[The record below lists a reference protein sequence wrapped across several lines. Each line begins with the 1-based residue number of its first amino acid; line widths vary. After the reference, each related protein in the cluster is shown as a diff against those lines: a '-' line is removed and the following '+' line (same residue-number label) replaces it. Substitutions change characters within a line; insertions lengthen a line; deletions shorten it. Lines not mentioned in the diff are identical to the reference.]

1 MRVASFRECVLAG
14 LATLALAQPVFAR
27 DTFVVNTSD
36 DRGGDSYRQD
46 RICDTRND
54 PTASP
59 PRAPSGV
66 CTLRAAI
73 EQANWTP
80 GRDTILVRTAILTV
94 TTIPLPTVTG
104 EIVILPVGTTR
115 TVLDGSQV
123 GTVGD
128 GLALRGGNS
137 EVRNFVIRR
146 FDGDG
151 ISLSRGGGNTLA
163 NLDVRDNRGDGIQI
177 NNSANNQIGGRAPRR
192 SNLII
197 GNFRAGIRIV
207 GAGST
212 GNTIEGNFIG
222 TNRAGTTMSG
232 NQDGV
237 VIVNAANNVIGG
249 TTRDLRNI
257 ISGNRGNGVW
267 ITGATSR
274 LNIIIGNLIGLG
286 SNGLLR
292 LSNTQDGIHISDGAM
307 NRIGGAAAA
316 HRNVVSGNGGDGI
329 QIQRAAADSN
339 EVRGNYIGTDSTGL
353 TAVPNVG
360 MGIFITGASST
371 FIGGTAQ
378 GERNVISGNGSFGI
392 SVQGAGSDHTIIEN
406 NLIGLAANGNDPLGN
421 GDDGVFLTSSA
432 DNVIGGTNDFSLGV
446 RRGNVISNNR
456 GDGIQIDGTSS
467 QRNQI
472 LGNYIGTNEV
482 GSTARANTGNGIFVS
497 NAPNNTI
504 GGALNPSAGLSPGN
518 VIAANGGDGIEI
530 ARLGATNNEIL
541 GNLIGVDAGGLIDMG
556 NTGMGVLISNAPGN
570 TVGGENQPALNLI
583 RRNVISGNE
592 LDGIQIRGPTARDN
606 KILGNYIG
614 LDQTGRSLPQGT
626 PALPAGQR
634 DGVFISRAPDNTVG
648 GPTAGFRNVI
658 AGNAGRGVTISGSD
672 ASGNTVVGNYIGT
685 DEAGVQAIG
694 NGGAGVL
701 INQADSNR
709 VGAATARPGEGPGNV
724 ISGNWTSRRRTA
736 PFASPVGGA
745 VHIQGDTAQ
754 GNLVQGNLIG
764 LQSDGTSALPNRSAG
779 VLITGNAA
787 HNSIGGT
794 AANLANRIAHNLRGG
809 VIVESGIGNSILS
822 NSMRGNTVAAI
833 AGVVP
838 RPLGIDLVRD
848 GLTANDR
855 LDRDGGANDRQ
866 NFPEVLSDRQG
877 APHVDLRLR
886 SLPSMLYD
894 VQLFSSRTAHPT
906 GFGEGDS
913 LLATQRVTT
922 DANGQA
928 EFRIATPYVAGQFL
942 TATATDTTRSTSEFA
957 CVAGSIDL
965 DVDSDNTSSFVA
977 TGPPNTANYG
987 PARNTAEDQMENDTL
1002 FPGRFVLV
1010 NDGDD
1015 DANGI
1020 ADWRDGFG
1028 AAANA
1033 QERDFVRVTL
1043 EIARPVDLALA
1054 RVRFSYARSDPRAPA
1069 GAGAPPAGTLRIWTR
1084 AGNRLRQPAAVPG
1097 GHFVDTLAAYT
1108 PADLGVGASRE
1119 AVLWVEAVRPST
1131 RRGGN
1136 QIIVSMDPDGP
1147 AAASAGF
1154 DCTDIARVSAVSLQT
1169 LAGVGAPPAANR
1181 PLPLGEAHGVSN
1193 YVTTNTLPAAAVFA
1207 AGNADPEN
1215 FRLEVID
1222 PNAVPAR
1229 DSVRVE
1235 VIRGNRTIR
1244 GPFTYGL
1251 TSRLADTLRT
1261 IYIRPVSDTVDDA
1274 VPVPADPRQQTVW
1287 VSLGDTVRTT
1297 YVPLGGSVRG
1307 LTKDRLVARPVAD
1320 NNNTLNERLHDIR
1333 RLRLNVIVFRNA
1345 AGTAPVATRAAVDSA
1360 MDVIGERMAQAGIQ
1374 IDVRGVNMGGAGSPG
1389 VALPVGAGIAWGD
1402 GFDAVTAVVG
1412 GALHAEEAA
1421 IFALKDA
1428 DVNSI
1433 DIFFTPDLSAAA
1445 QALVGARARS
1455 YPAFLASPNPS
1466 FRNNVVATAHRG
1478 PLSLGHEVM
1487 HILLNAGHRGGEP
1500 ATSLFRGGTTLNIVG
1515 GTKRIGPYPG
1525 AGVANADV
1533 TTIRRVAEILP

>member
-1 MRVASFRECVLAG
+1 MRAVFFRNILLAC
-14 LATLALAQPVFAR
+14 LVALASAQSLQAR

-46 RICDTRND
+46 RICDTRNN
-54 PTASP
+54 PTTSP
-59 PRAPSGV
+59 PRTPSGV

-94 TTIPLPTVTG
+94 TTIPLPTITG

-146 FDGDG
+146 FDGNG

-163 NLDVRDNRGDGIQI
+163 NLDVRDNLGDGIQI
-177 NNSANNQIGGRAPRR
+177 NNSANNQIGGSAPRR

-212 GNTIEGNFIG
+212 DNKIEGNFIG
-222 TNRAGTTMSG
+222 TNRAGTTVSG

-237 VIVNAANNVIGG
+237 VIVNAPNNVIGG
-249 TTRDLRNI
+249 TSRDLRNI
-257 ISGNRGNGVW
+257 ISGNRGNGIW

-286 SNGLLR
+286 SNGRLR
-292 LSNTQDGIHISDGAM
+292 LGNTQDGIHISDGAM
-307 NRIGGAAAA
+307 NRIGGSAAVD
-316 HRNVVSGNGGDGI
+316 RNVISGNGGDGI

-339 EVRGNYIGTDSTGL
+339 EVRGNYIGTDATGL
-353 TAVPNVG
+353 TAVPNTG

-406 NLIGLAANGNDPLGN
+406 NLIGLAVNGNDALGN
-421 GDDGVFLTSSA
+421 GDDGIFLTGTA

-446 RRGNVISNNR
+446 RRGNVISNNS

-467 QRNQI
+467 QRNRI

-482 GSTARANTGNGIFVS
+482 GNTARGNTENGIFLS

-504 GGALNPSAGLSPGN
+504 GGALNPTMGLSPGN
-518 VIAANGGDGIEI
+518 VISANGGDGIQL
-530 ARLGATNNEIL
+530 ARRGANNNHIL
-541 GNLIGVDAGGLIDMG
+541 GNLIGLDAGGLIDMG
-556 NTGMGVLISNAPGN
+556 NTGTGVLISNAPGN

-583 RRNVISGNE
+583 RGNVISGNG

-606 KILGNYIG
+606 KVFGNYIG
-614 LDQTGRSLPQGT
+614 LDQTGLSVPQGT
-626 PALPAGQR
+626 PAFPAGQR
-634 DGVFISRAPDNTVG
+634 VGVFISRAPENTVG
-648 GPTAGFRNVI
+648 GVTAGFRNVI
-658 AGNAGRGVTISGSD
+658 SGNASRGVVISGSD
-672 ASGNTVVGNYIGT
+672 ASKNTVVGNYIGT

-701 INQADSNR
+701 ISQADSNA
-709 VGAATARPGEGPGNV
+709 VGAETARPGEGPGNV
-724 ISGNWTSRRRTA
+724 ISGNWAARRQTA
-736 PFASPVGGA
+736 PFPLPVGGA
-745 VHIQGDTAQ
+745 IHIQGDTAQ

-764 LQSDGTSALPNRSAG
+764 LQSDGTTALPNRSAG
-779 VLITGNAA
+779 VMITGNAA
-787 HNSIGGT
+787 HNSIGGIP
-794 AANLANRIAHNLRGG
+794 ANLANRIAHNLRGG
-809 VIVESGIGNSILS
+809 VIVESGIGNSVLS
-822 NSMRGNTVAAI
+822 NSIRDNTVAAI

-848 GLTANDR
+848 GLTANDV
-855 LDRDGGANDRQ
+855 LDGDGGANDRQ

-894 VQLFSSRTAHPT
+894 VQLFSSRTAHLS

-913 LLATQRVTT
+913 LLATHRVTT
-922 DANGQA
+922 DANGLA
-928 EFRIATPYVAGQFL
+928 EFRIAIPYVAGQLL
-942 TATATDTTRSTSEFA
+942 TATATDTTRSTSEFG

-965 DVDSDNTSSFVA
+965 DVDSDNTSIFA
-977 TGPPNTANYG
+977 AAGPPNTANYG
-987 PARNTAEDQMENDTL
+987 PFRTSAEDQMENDTI

-1015 DANGI
+1015 NANGI
-1020 ADWRDGFG
+1020 ADWSDGFG

-1033 QERDFVRVTL
+1033 QERDFVRMVL
-1043 EIARPVDLALA
+1043 EIPPPVDLALA
-1054 RVRFSYARSDPRAPA
+1054 RIRFSYARSTPGAPGAGGAPA
-1069 GAGAPPAGTLRIWTR
+1069 PGILRIWTR
-1084 AGNRLRQPAAVPG
+1084 AGNQLRRAAAAPG
-1097 GHFVDTLAAYT
+1097 GHFVNTLAAYT
-1108 PADLGVGASRE
+1108 PANLGVGANRE
-1119 AVLWVEAVRPST
+1119 AILWVEAVRPST

-1147 AAASAGF
+1147 AAATAGF

-1169 LAGVGAPPAANR
+1169 LARVGAPPAANR

-1207 AGNADPEN
+1207 AANADPEN
-1215 FRLEVID
+1215 FRLQVVD
-1222 PNAVPAR
+1222 PNGNPAR

-1235 VIRGNRTIR
+1235 VIHDNRTIR
-1244 GPFTYGL
+1244 GPFTYPL

-1261 IYIRPVSDTVDDA
+1261 MYLRPVSDTVDD
-1274 VPVPADPRQQTVW
+1274 VIPAPTDPGHQTVW
-1287 VSLGDTVRTT
+1287 VSLGDTVRTS
-1297 YVPLGGSVRG
+1297 YVPLGGSVSG
-1307 LTKDRLVARPVAD
+1307 LMKDRLVARPVAE

-1333 RLRLNVIVFRNA
+1333 RLRLNVVVFRNV

-1360 MDVIGERMAQAGIQ
+1360 MAVIGERMAQAGIQ
-1374 IDVRGVNMGGAGSPG
+1374 IDVRGVNMGRAGNPG
-1389 VALPVGAGIAWGD
+1389 VALPAGAGIAWGN
-1402 GFDAVTAVVG
+1402 GFDAVTTGAV
-1412 GALHAEEAA
+1412 ALHAEEVA
-1421 IFALKDA
+1421 IFGLKDA

-1433 DIFFTPDLSAAA
+1433 DIFFTPDLSPAA
-1445 QALVGARARS
+1445 QALVGNRARS
-1455 YPAFLASPNPS
+1455 YPALIASPNPI
-1466 FRNNVVATAHRG
+1466 FRNNIVATAHRG
-1478 PLSLGHEVM
+1478 PLSLAHEVM
-1487 HILLNAGHRGGEP
+1487 HILLNRGHRAGEP

-1515 GTKRIGPYPG
+1515 GTKRIGPFPG

-1533 TTIRRVAEILP
+1533 TTIRAVAEIIP